1 MIWLTKKQ
9 CLCLW
14 FSSLGLISVSEFQ
27 CFVLSRFSQQ
37 LFCTCLKRRCFFP
50 LFSLFHHCYRLPRL
64 HTLIT
69 DVVVRL
75 LGWFI
80 CICLLCPV
88 LTVEKWAVFKLKS
101 RSEIVSGSSS
111 KCVANHT
118 GRQVLFSHVG
128 LCFLCFL
135 LFDFGRLLS
144 RVKRKKL
151 FLVCFLFFLLER
163 GEGENNT
170 TVHWSCVQQLFWQLF
185 LEIDEHFFYRRKYR
199 RNCSLPNFLRPPLFC
214 SSLVTEKNWI
224 FNYSPFFGITK
235 SVRGL

>member
-1 MIWLTKKQ
+1 MFFPTLFS
-9 CLCLW
+9 
-14 FSSLGLISVSEFQ
+14 FSSL
-27 CFVLSRFSQQ
+27 
-37 LFCTCLKRRCFFP
+37 
-50 LFSLFHHCYRLPRL
+50 LPFTTTT

-144 RVKRKKL
+144 RVERKNCFWFVFCFRKRGRWKQYNSTLKLCTATFLATFSWNRWAL
-151 FLVCFLFFLLER
+151 FLSTQV
-163 GEGENNT
+163 
-170 TVHWSCVQQLFWQLF
+170 S
-185 LEIDEHFFYRRKYR
+185 
-199 RNCSLPNFLRPPLFC
+199 
-214 SSLVTEKNWI
+214 EK
-224 FNYSPFFGITK
+224 
-235 SVRGL
+235 L